1 MDFKICLIFI
11 NLFSSKIDTIYLS
24 ERCFIVNNERSC
36 FTCIKPVSTYL
47 MENQDDFHFINI
59 SHDLNSLAVY
69 PNLFKDEKFSSF
81 CKNEVKMLYILN
93 GTVVDSLNFSYLN
106 LNLPLIIIAKNS
118 KFMPFEFE
126 NIFGRGNINNHK
138 IRKKFR
144 NILK

>member
-1 MDFKICLIFI
+1 
-11 NLFSSKIDTIYLS
+11 
-24 ERCFIVNNERSC
+24 
-36 FTCIKPVSTYL
+36 